1 MKTVEEADMQQVEQE
16 DVKEFID
23 RYLTEEDKDR
33 LCSGSMSNDV
43 KLFPGNET
51 FFLNSEAKRVKEFI
65 ECGHY
70 VNVIGFGIDYLMGRN
85 FSYDWTEFCD
95 LEEVDQHLKDILV
108 DFSNEGHV
116 FEDDE
121 LDKIYAWTQISAH
134 NAMSITVPIMKK
146 LQDISRMLWASCVI
160 RSKVFAEETNDV
172 ANSMMK
178 NIINKWSETV
188 IIPHRGIGR
197 RNLME

>member
-1 MKTVEEADMQQVEQE
+1 MQQAEQE

-121 LDKIYAWTQISAH
+121 LDKI
-134 NAMSITVPIMKK
+134 
-146 LQDISRMLWASCVI
+146 
-160 RSKVFAEETNDV
+160 
-172 ANSMMK
+172 
-178 NIINKWSETV
+178 
-188 IIPHRGIGR
+188 
-197 RNLME
+197 

>member
-1 MKTVEEADMQQVEQE
+1 MQQVEQE